1 MADRELPVHLY
12 GHHIGT
18 LTDAAD
24 GRPILRWNPDGKWR
38 LNSPALSR
46 HLRVGVED
54 SDATESFFGNLLP
67 EGVHLDDLARETRT
81 RSKDL
86 VGMLAVVGADLAGA
100 LRIGEPRDAIDP
112 EPLTAGELREL
123 LRRAPGYLVGGGGS
137 ALPGFQRKLTLT
149 RDDGV
154 WVRGNG
160 RVASTH
166 ILKPVNPD
174 FRDAVDAEA
183 YCLALARD
191 VGLTT
196 FDAHVE
202 DIDDLAVLVVER
214 YDRVRTESGAI
225 DRIHQEDF
233 AQALGLAPGG
243 DEKFQWRQ
251 PAANLAA
258 IAEQLDADATVFAPG
273 TDKEQLLRY
282 VTVNVACGN
291 TDAHAK
297 NFSLIHDADGRT
309 RLAPLYDITPLGLR
323 FEASQQM
330 SMTVNGLWHLTDVT
344 AADLAAEGTSWG
356 IDEHRARD
364 IVDDTLAR
372 LIDATYTVTP
382 HDSIEK
388 HTPGYIRGQAQ
399 NLAAGKPARL
409 DTTTPPMLM
418 PRLGTPQPR
427 VSRGRPDGGQYDHRD
442 RPESDATLS

>member
-12 GHHIGT
+12 GHQIGT
-18 LTDAAD
+18 LTDSAD
-24 GRPILRWNPDGKWR
+24 GGPILRWNPAGKWR
-38 LNSPALSR
+38 LNSPVLSR

-67 EGVHLDDLARETRT
+67 EGVHLDDLARETKT
-81 RSKDL
+81 STKDL

-100 LRIGEPRDAIDP
+100 LRIGEPHDARPP
-112 EPLTAGELREL
+112 EPVTAGELREL

-149 RDDGV
+149 RENGS

-160 RVASTH
+160 TIASTH

-174 FRDAVDAEA
+174 YRAAVDAEA
-183 YCLALARD
+183 YCLALSRH
-191 VGLTT
+191 VGLTP

-202 DIDDLAVLVVER
+202 DIDDLTVLVVER
-214 YDRVRTESGAI
+214 YDRTRTESGAI

-258 IAEQLDADATVFAPG
+258 IAAELDADATVFKPG
-273 TDKEQLLRY
+273 TDKEQMLRY
-282 VTVNVACGN
+282 ITVNVACGN

-297 NFSLIHDADGRT
+297 NFSLIHDDTGRT
-309 RLAPLYDITPLGLR
+309 RLAPLYDITPLALR

-330 SMTVNGLWHLTDVT
+330 AMTINDIWHIPDVT
-344 AADLAAEGTSWG
+344 AADIAAEGAKWG
-356 IDEHRARD
+356 IGQARAGE
-364 IVDDTLAR
+364 IVGDTLDR
-372 LIDATYTVTP
+372 LIDATYAVTA
-382 HDSIEK
+382 HDSIER
-388 HTPGYIRGQAQ
+388 HVPGYVRGQAQ
-399 NLAAGKPARL
+399 NLAAGKPTRL
-409 DTTTPPMLM
+409 NTTTPPMLM

-427 VSRGRPDGGQYDHRD
+427 VSRARRDGGQYDHRG
-442 RPESDATLS
+442 RPESDVNLS